1 MPSVKGPANHITELA
16 LQSQLQ
22 VQRHQSTAQQAPEFT
37 LQGPALQA
45 ARRQAE
51 TAETAETVDPKTRQA
66 AQDFE
71 AFFIGHLLKDM
82 RKSLPKGGLFAES
95 GESRMMQDMLDETV
109 ADDLA
114 HKGRGIGLAQVL
126 MKQLQQSRS

>member
-1 MPSVKGPANHITELA
+1 MPNVNGLGAEMVLSQASRREPASENTVFE
-16 LQSQLQ
+16 
-22 VQRHQSTAQQAPEFT
+22 

-45 ARRQAE
+45 ARRAE
-51 TAETAETVDPKTRQA
+51 EISEIDPKIRKS

-82 RKSLPKGGLFAES
+82 RKSLPEGGLFEQS
-95 GESRMMQDMLDETV
+95 SESRMMHDMLDESM

-114 HKGRGIGLAQVL
+114 HKGPGIGLAQVL
-126 MKQLQQSRS
+126 MKQLHRSRS

>member
-1 MPSVKGPANHITELA
+1 MPSVKGPANRITELA

-22 VQRHQSTAQQAPEFT
+22 SQRRQPTAQRAPEFT

-45 ARRQAE
+45 ARRQ
-51 TAETAETVDPKTRQA
+51 TETAETVDPKTRQA

>member
-45 ARRQAE
+45 ARRQ
-51 TAETAETVDPKTRQA
+51 TETAETVDPKTRQA

-114 HKGRGIGLAQVL
+114 HKGQGIGLAQVL

>member
-1 MPSVKGPANHITELA
+1 MPNVNALNAALSQGKLSAGRSQTEQNTVFELK
-16 LQSQLQ
+16 
-22 VQRHQSTAQQAPEFT
+22 
-37 LQGPALQA
+37 GPALQA
-45 ARRQAE
+45 ARRASEAAE
-51 TAETAETVDPKTRQA
+51 VDPKTRQA

-82 RKSLPKGGLFAES
+82 RNSLPEGGLFEQS
-95 GESRMMQDMLDETV
+95 SESRMMHDMLDENM

-114 HKGRGIGLAQVL
+114 HKGQGIGLAQVL

>member
-1 MPSVKGPANHITELA
+1 MPNVNA
-16 LQSQLQ
+16 LNAALSQGKLSAG
-22 VQRHQSTAQQAPEFT
+22 HAPAQQNTVFE
-37 LQGPALQA
+37 LKGPALQA
-45 ARRQAE
+45 ARRAAE
-51 TAETAETVDPKTRQA
+51 AADIDPKTRQA

-82 RKSLPKGGLFAES
+82 RNSLPEGGLFEQS
-95 GESRMMQDMLDETV
+95 SESRMMHDMLDENM

-114 HKGRGIGLAQVL
+114 HKGQGIGLAQVL